1 MKKILLT
8 IVLLFF
14 VCHISYG
21 QDSIKKDN
29 VYENAEKAVVQ
40 FTIAVNLDPEKLK
53 NVDLFKKLEAE
64 LGTPLLNNYY
74 AALKGSGFI
83 VSKDG
88 YLVSN
93 HHVSKYDTSNES
105 RKRLKW
111 KLFQDMKKLT
121 PGVLSDDEISTII
134 NEFESYLRKEPLKN
148 IVRTFDGKQ
157 YEVEIVKLNQ
167 EDDLSLL
174 KIIGQGKFYPLI
186 LDKGN
191 AVKAGDNVV
200 ALGYPGVLETIFD
213 ETKPTFTSGV
223 VSAVRNDRWG
233 IQHTAS
239 INPGNSGGPLLDKQ
253 NKVVGINVGMVG
265 KANNLFFSVP
275 NDKLVNWLK
284 QSGFENINLQ

>member
-213 ETKPTFTSGV
+213 ETKLTFTSGV